1 MLKLIV
7 GLVALLVSVPQANAK
22 AARCFTT
29 DDGYYNCNFQGF
41 GGDGSFV
48 ISAPNRPTFTLS
60 MVQPGVAYGSAD
72 FGTGRNVNLPGQYIR
87 SRQDAACW
95 VNNATKSQICAW

>member
-7 GLVALLVSVPQANAK
+7 GLFALLAFAPRAEAK

-29 DDGYYNCNFQGF
+29 DDGYYNCTFQGF

-48 ISAPNRPTFTLS
+48 ISAPNRPTFTLNVS
-60 MVQPGVAYGSAD
+60 QPGVAYGNAD
-72 FGTGRNVNLPGQYIR
+72 FGTGRTVGLPGLYIR

-95 VNNATKSQICAW
+95 VNNETKTQICAW